1 MIDLLNRIGFR
12 QIAFGGEGGG
22 GGGGARG
29 MPAASNNVVKNAAL
43 RKNIMNQP
51 HKLAYITPQEEQM
64 LRDAGGTGQFVNGIP
79 AFPRGSVSKAKVDKA
94 KTKTSTKS
102 TPAPRDDRQPV
113 VKSTPSYDFGSSNDD
128 NDPPPV
134 VYTPPPV
141 VYTPPPVVYTTPDP
155 VYTYYDPDP
164 TPTPDPVTV
173 SPTDTSNVYDF
184 YEPDPVTVS
193 PTDTSNVYD
202 FYEPD
207 PVTVY
212 DGGSNDEETVML
224 QPVTYT
230 GPAVETTLDTDPVVD
245 FSLDDL
251 NLGTGVYEPDPVTV
265 SPTDTSNVYDFY
277 EPDPV
282 VDYSPVDMD
291 LGTGVYEP
299 DPVVDYS
306 PVDLDIGTGVY
317 EPDPVTVSPTDTSN
331 VYDFYEPDPVVD
343 YSPVDL
349 DIGTGVAP
357 TVDYSLDDLDI
368 GTGVYDPDPVDE
380 TPISVFDA
388 DMLSKVTKGLGTS
401 TTWVGNNTQEASNV
415 DPNNRFDFDP
425 VGAYETETIGA
436 LPVAGGLGV
445 SPVPRPRPDNLVM
458 GTSPIGPTVTV
469 STKDALTTPKLGALP
484 EGVTQQMITDS
495 QNDGEY
501 GYYNNDGSFVP
512 ANIDKYNGGGPD
524 YSGVAFASGGGAQF
538 DLDGDRF
545 ISKTEM
551 GIGKAAGYE
560 LDKNFWSK
568 AGTGLGV
575 TPLGSGQDPTGV
587 AKWAEKLIVPGGST
601 LRKLSP
607 PAFERPLSS
616 YDPNNPYADV
626 GENAPNIWWEKG
638 KTNPIGFEYKRTPD
652 EVLADRTES
661 REKATIDAAN
671 EITNND
677 NDSGPRTRREDLY
690 GTRMTTEEYRRRYK
704 GGGGAALPA
713 YMRKYA
719 SGKSIDE
726 LVRKVKVNGKDY
738 FLTPDGR
745 YIEPSAFTGAAV
757 ARDIDVVETG
767 ESEQYLESYNV
778 IDESTGIITTYNTD
792 GSIMEVFDPNFESE
806 EA

>member
-1 MIDLLNRIGFR
+1 MD
-12 QIAFGGEGGG
+12 
-22 GGGGARG
+22 
-29 MPAASNNVVKNAAL
+29 
-43 RKNIMNQP
+43 
-51 HKLAYITPQEEQM
+51 
-64 LRDAGGTGQFVNGIP
+64 
-79 AFPRGSVSKAKVDKA
+79 
-94 KTKTSTKS
+94 
-102 TPAPRDDRQPV
+102 
-113 VKSTPSYDFGSSNDD
+113 
-128 NDPPPV
+128 
-134 VYTPPPV
+134 
-141 VYTPPPVVYTTPDP
+141 
-155 VYTYYDPDP
+155 
-164 TPTPDPVTV
+164 
-173 SPTDTSNVYDF
+173 
-184 YEPDPVTVS
+184 
-193 PTDTSNVYD
+193 
-202 FYEPD
+202 
-207 PVTVY
+207 
-212 DGGSNDEETVML
+212 
-224 QPVTYT
+224 
-230 GPAVETTLDTDPVVD
+230 
-245 FSLDDL
+245 
-251 NLGTGVYEPDPVTV
+251 LGTGVA
-265 SPTDTSNVYDFY
+265 PT
-277 EPDPV
+277 

-291 LGTGVYEP
+291 LGTGVYE
-299 DPVVDYS
+299 
-306 PVDLDIGTGVY
+306 
-317 EPDPVTVSPTDTSN
+317 
-331 VYDFYEPDPVVD
+331 
-343 YSPVDL
+343 
-349 DIGTGVAP
+349 
-357 TVDYSLDDLDI
+357 
-368 GTGVYDPDPVDE
+368 PDPVDE

-401 TTWVGNNTQEASNV
+401 TTWVGNNTQEALNLN
-415 DPNNRFDFDP
+415 PNSRYDFDP
-425 VGAYETETIGA
+425 VGAYETETTGA
-436 LPVAGGLGV
+436 LPVDG
-445 SPVPRPRPDNLVM
+445 PVPRPRPDNLIM
-458 GTSPIGPTVTV
+458 GRSPIGPTVTV
-469 STKDALTTPKLGALP
+469 SAKDALPKLGALP
-484 EGVTQQMITDS
+484 DGVTQQMITDS

-575 TPLGSGQDPTGV
+575 TPLGSGQEPTGV

-601 LRKLSP
+601 LRKLNP

-616 YDPNNPYADV
+616 YDPTNPYADV
-626 GENAPNIWWEKG
+626 GEDAPNIWWEKG

-652 EVLADRTES
+652 EVLADQTAS
-661 REKATIDAAN
+661 REKAAIAAAN
-671 EITNND
+671 ELTNND

-745 YIEPSAFTGAAV
+745 YIEPSAFTGSAAS
-757 ARDIDVVETG
+757 RDIDVVETG
-767 ESEQYLESYNV
+767 EEQYLEGYNV

>member
-22 GGGGARG
+22 GGGAGRNMVTAPKTRL
-29 MPAASNNVVKNAAL
+29 VQK
-43 RKNIMNQP
+43 QP
-51 HKLAYITPQEEQM
+51 HLLAYITPAEAA
-64 LRDAGGTGQFVNGIP
+64 LLKKNGGTGEMVNGIP
-79 AFPRGSVSKAKVDKA
+79 AFRPVKGKTQGRSNAGTGFSGGSGGGGGGGGGGGSDSGQANNPPPSGGNNNNSGNA
-94 KTKTSTKS
+94 GS
-102 TPAPRDDRQPV
+102 R
-113 VKSTPSYDFGSSNDD
+113 PSYDFGSSNDDND

-141 VYTPPPVVYTTPDP
+141 VYTP
-155 VYTYYDPDP
+155 
-164 TPTPDPVTV
+164 PDPVTV

-202 FYEPD
+202 FYDPD

-251 NLGTGVYEPDPVTV
+251 TNIRGT
-265 SPTDTSNVYDFY
+265 
-277 EPDPV
+277 
-282 VDYSPVDMD
+282 
-291 LGTGVYEP
+291 
-299 DPVVDYS
+299 
-306 PVDLDIGTGVY
+306 
-317 EPDPVTVSPTDTSN
+317 
-331 VYDFYEPDPVVD
+331 
-343 YSPVDL
+343 
-349 DIGTGVAP
+349 
-357 TVDYSLDDLDI
+357 
-368 GTGVYDPDPVDE
+368 
-380 TPISVFDA
+380 TPPQ
-388 DMLSKVTKGLGTS
+388 TN
-401 TTWVGNNTQEASNV
+401 WVGNNTQEAFNA
-415 DPNNRFDFDP
+415 DPNSRYDFDYSA
-425 VGAYETETIGA
+425 AYDTEIIPGKIGA
-436 LPVAGGLGV
+436 LPTEEVVTDGTVV
-445 SPVPRPRPDNLVM
+445 SSVPK
-458 GTSPIGPTVTV
+458 PIGPTVTV
-469 STKDALTTPKLGALP
+469 STSNASNIAEGRFEGIRDKLEALGYTVSANGSSVYTADGQVAGENWSGSSTISNMLKENQDQNGALASINNNPTATAPVNTQTFGALP
-484 EGVTQQMITDS
+484 DGVTQQMITDS

-501 GYYNNDGSFVP
+501 GYYNNDGSYVP
-512 ANIDKYNGGGPD
+512 KEIDKYNGGGPD
-524 YSGVAFASGGGAQF
+524 YSGVRFASGGGAQF
-538 DLDGDRF
+538 DKDGDRF
-545 ISKTEM
+545 ITKEEIRL
-551 GIGKAAGYE
+551 GEIEGKGFK
-560 LDKNFWSK
+560 DNFWSLT
-568 AGTGLGV
+568 GRGLGG

-587 AKWAEKLIVPGGST
+587 AKWAEKLLVPGGST
-601 LRKLSP
+601 IRKLSP

-652 EVLADRTES
+652 EVLADRTAS
-661 REKATIDAAN
+661 REKAAIDAAN

>member
-141 VYTPPPVVYTTPDP
+141 VYTPPDP

-164 TPTPDPVTV
+164 TPTPDPVTVSPTDTSNVYDFYEPDPVTV

-230 GPAVETTLDTDPVVD
+230 GPAFETTLDTGD

-251 NLGTGVYEPDPVTV
+251 
-265 SPTDTSNVYDFY
+265 
-277 EPDPV
+277 
-282 VDYSPVDMD
+282 D
-291 LGTGVYEP
+291 LGTGV
-299 DPVVDYS
+299 
-306 PVDLDIGTGVY
+306 
-317 EPDPVTVSPTDTSN
+317 
-331 VYDFYEPDPVVD
+331 
-343 YSPVDL
+343 
-349 DIGTGVAP
+349 A
-357 TVDYSLDDLDI
+357 
-368 GTGVYDPDPVDE
+368 PVDE
-380 TPISVFDA
+380 TSPFVFDA
-388 DMLSKVTKGLGTS
+388 DTLSQITNIRGITPPQ
-401 TTWVGNNTQEASNV
+401 TNWVGNNTQEASNV
-415 DPNNRFDFDP
+415 DPNSRFDFDP
-425 VGAYETETIGA
+425 VGAYETEIIPEIIGA
-436 LPVAGGLGV
+436 LPKEEVVTDGTVV
-445 SPVPRPRPDNLVM
+445 SSVPK
-458 GTSPIGPTVTV
+458 PIGPTVTV
-469 STKDALTTPKLGALP
+469 STSNASNIAEGRFEGIRDKLEALGYTVSANGSSVYTADGQVAGENWSGSSKISNMLKENQDQNGALASINNNPTATTPFNTQTFGALP
-484 EGVTQQMITDS
+484 DGVTQQMITDS

-501 GYYNNDGSFVP
+501 GYYNNDGSYVP
-512 ANIDKYNGGGPD
+512 KEIDKYNGGGPD

-545 ISKTEM
+545 LSKTEM

-560 LDKNFWSK
+560 LDQNFWSK

-601 LRKLSP
+601 IRKLSP

-626 GENAPNIWWEKG
+626 GEDAPNIWWEKG
-638 KTNPIGFEYKRTPD
+638 KTNPLGFEYKRTPD

-661 REKATIDAAN
+661 REKAAIAAAN
-671 EITNND
+671 ELTNND
-677 NDSGPRTRREDLY
+677 NDSGPRTRREDLF

-745 YIEPSAFTGAAV
+745 YIEPSAFTGAA
-757 ARDIDVVETG
+757 ASRDLDVVETG
-767 ESEQYLESYNV
+767 EEQYLEGYNV

>member
-43 RKNIMNQP
+43 RKNIMNMP

-64 LRDAGGTGQFVNGIP
+64 LRDEGGTGQLVNGIP
-79 AFPRGSVSKAKVDKA
+79 AFPPVRGRTQGRSNTGTGFSGGSSGGGSSSGGRSNPGDIAGGGYGSGNSGGNA
-94 KTKTSTKS
+94 GS
-102 TPAPRDDRQPV
+102 R
-113 VKSTPSYDFGSSNDD
+113 PSYDFGSSNDDND

-141 VYTPPPVVYTTPDP
+141 VYTPPDP
-155 VYTYYDPDP
+155 VYT
-164 TPTPDPVTV
+164 TPDPVTV

-212 DGGSNDEETVML
+212 GGGSNDEETVML

-230 GPAVETTLDTDPVVD
+230 GPAVETTLDTGD

-251 NLGTGVYEPDPVTV
+251 
-265 SPTDTSNVYDFY
+265 
-277 EPDPV
+277 
-282 VDYSPVDMD
+282 D
-291 LGTGVYEP
+291 LGTGV
-299 DPVVDYS
+299 
-306 PVDLDIGTGVY
+306 
-317 EPDPVTVSPTDTSN
+317 
-331 VYDFYEPDPVVD
+331 
-343 YSPVDL
+343 
-349 DIGTGVAP
+349 A
-357 TVDYSLDDLDI
+357 
-368 GTGVYDPDPVDE
+368 PVDE

-388 DMLSKVTKGLGTS
+388 DMLSKVTRGLGTS

-415 DPNNRFDFDP
+415 DQNNRFDFDP
-425 VGAYETETIGA
+425 VGAYETEIIGA
-436 LPVAGGLGV
+436 LPSSDIVAGGLGV
-445 SPVPRPRPDNLVM
+445 SPVPRPRPDNLIM
-458 GTSPIGPTVTV
+458 GRSPIGPTVTV
-469 STKDALTTPKLGALP
+469 SAKDALTTPELGALP
-484 EGVTQQMITDS
+484 DGVTQQMITDS

-501 GYYNNDGSFVP
+501 GYYNNDGSYVP
-512 ANIDKYNGGGPD
+512 KEIDKYNGAGPD
-524 YSGVAFASGGGAQF
+524 YSGVRFASGGGAQF
-538 DLDGDRF
+538 DKDGDRF
-545 ISKTEM
+545 ITKEEIRL
-551 GIGKAAGYE
+551 GEIEGKGFK
-560 LDKNFWSK
+560 DNFWSLT
-568 AGTGLGV
+568 GRGLGG

-587 AKWAEKLIVPGGST
+587 AKWAEKLLVPGGST
-601 LRKLSP
+601 IRKLSP

-652 EVLADRTES
+652 EVLADRTAS
-661 REKATIDAAN
+661 REKAAIDAAN

-677 NDSGPRTRREDLY
+677 NDNGPRTRREDLY

>member
-1 MIDLLNRIGFR
+1 VVGTVAEILVAMLDQALLTTLVAAMTTTTMILLLLYIRLLLLYIHL
-12 QIAFGGEGGG
+12 QI
-22 GGGGARG
+22 
-29 MPAASNNVVKNAAL
+29 L
-43 RKNIMNQP
+43 
-51 HKLAYITPQEEQM
+51 YIRP
-64 LRDAGGTGQFVNGIP
+64 
-79 AFPRGSVSKAKVDKA
+79 
-94 KTKTSTKS
+94 
-102 TPAPRDDRQPV
+102 
-113 VKSTPSYDFGSSNDD
+113 
-128 NDPPPV
+128 
-134 VYTPPPV
+134 
-141 VYTPPPVVYTTPDP
+141 
-155 VYTYYDPDP
+155 
-164 TPTPDPVTV
+164 PDPVTV

-212 DGGSNDEETVML
+212 GGGSNDEETVML

-230 GPAVETTLDTDPVVD
+230 GPAVETTLDTGD

-251 NLGTGVYEPDPVTV
+251 
-265 SPTDTSNVYDFY
+265 
-277 EPDPV
+277 
-282 VDYSPVDMD
+282 D
-291 LGTGVYEP
+291 LGTGV
-299 DPVVDYS
+299 
-306 PVDLDIGTGVY
+306 
-317 EPDPVTVSPTDTSN
+317 
-331 VYDFYEPDPVVD
+331 
-343 YSPVDL
+343 
-349 DIGTGVAP
+349 A
-357 TVDYSLDDLDI
+357 
-368 GTGVYDPDPVDE
+368 PVDE

-388 DMLSKVTKGLGTS
+388 DMLSKITNIRGITPPQ
-401 TTWVGNNTQEASNV
+401 TNWVGDNTQEAINLN
-415 DPNNRFDFDP
+415 PNNRFDFDLAD
-425 VGAYETETIGA
+425 AYDTEKSGA
-436 LPVAGGLGV
+436 LPVDG
-445 SPVPRPRPDNLVM
+445 PVPRPRPDNLVM
-458 GTSPIGPTVTV
+458 GRSPIGPTVTV
-469 STKDALTTPKLGALP
+469 STSNASNIAEGRFEGIRDKLEALGYTVSANGSSVYTADGQVAGENWSGSSTISNMLKENQDQNGALASINNNPTATAPFNTQTFGALP

-512 ANIDKYNGGGPD
+512 ANIDKYNGAGPD
-524 YSGVAFASGGGAQF
+524 YSGVRFASGGGAQF
-538 DLDGDRF
+538 DKDGDRF
-545 ISKTEM
+545 ITKEEIRL
-551 GIGKAAGYE
+551 GEIEGKGFK
-560 LDKNFWSK
+560 DNFWSLT
-568 AGTGLGV
+568 GRGLGG

-587 AKWAEKLIVPGGST
+587 AKWAEKLLVPGGST
-601 LRKLSP
+601 IRKLSP

-616 YDPNNPYADV
+616 YDPTNPYADV

-652 EVLADRTES
+652 EVLADRTAS
-661 REKATIDAAN
+661 REKAAIDAAN

-677 NDSGPRTRREDLY
+677 NDSGPRTRREDLF

>member
-22 GGGGARG
+22 GGGAGRNMVTAPKTRL
-29 MPAASNNVVKNAAL
+29 VQK
-43 RKNIMNQP
+43 QP
-51 HKLAYITPQEEQM
+51 HLLAYITPAEASLLKEN
-64 LRDAGGTGQFVNGIP
+64 GGTGEMVNGIP
-79 AFPRGSVSKAKVDKA
+79 AFRPVRGRTQGRSNTGTGFSGGSSGGGSSSGGSSNPGDIAGGGYGSGNSGGNA
-94 KTKTSTKS
+94 GSS
-102 TPAPRDDRQPV
+102 
-113 VKSTPSYDFGSSNDD
+113 PSYDFGSSNDDND

-141 VYTPPPVVYTTPDP
+141 VYTPPDP
-155 VYTYYDPDP
+155 VYT
-164 TPTPDPVTV
+164 TPDPVTV

-212 DGGSNDEETVML
+212 GGGSNDEETVML

-230 GPAVETTLDTDPVVD
+230 GPAVETTLDTGD

-251 NLGTGVYEPDPVTV
+251 
-265 SPTDTSNVYDFY
+265 
-277 EPDPV
+277 
-282 VDYSPVDMD
+282 D
-291 LGTGVYEP
+291 LGTGV
-299 DPVVDYS
+299 
-306 PVDLDIGTGVY
+306 
-317 EPDPVTVSPTDTSN
+317 
-331 VYDFYEPDPVVD
+331 
-343 YSPVDL
+343 
-349 DIGTGVAP
+349 A
-357 TVDYSLDDLDI
+357 
-368 GTGVYDPDPVDE
+368 PVDE
-380 TPISVFDA
+380 TSPFVFDA
-388 DMLSKVTKGLGTS
+388 DMLSKVTRRLGTS
-401 TTWVGNNTQEASNV
+401 TTWVGDNTQEAINLN
-415 DPNNRFDFDP
+415 PNNRYDFDLAD
-425 VGAYETETIGA
+425 AYKTETTGA
-436 LPVAGGLGV
+436 LPVDG
-445 SPVPRPRPDNLVM
+445 PVPRPRPDNLVM

-469 STKDALTTPKLGALP
+469 STSNASNIAEGRFEGIRDKLEALGYTVSANGSSVYTADGQVAGENWSGSSKISNMLKENQDQNGALASINNNSTAKVPVNTQTFGALP

-501 GYYNNDGSFVP
+501 GYYNNDGSYVP
-512 ANIDKYNGGGPD
+512 KEIDKYNGGGPD
-524 YSGVAFASGGGAQF
+524 YGGVRFASGGGAQF

-545 ISKTEM
+545 LSKTEM
-551 GIGKAAGYE
+551 RIGEEAGKE
-560 LDKNFWSK
+560 LDQNFWSK

-575 TPLGSGQDPTGV
+575 TSLGSGQDPTGV
-587 AKWAEKLIVPGGST
+587 AKWAEKLLVPGGST

-607 PAFERPLSS
+607 PAYERPLSS
-616 YDPNNPYADV
+616 YDPTNPYADV
-626 GENAPNIWWEKG
+626 GEDAPNIWWEKG
-638 KTNPIGFEYKRTPD
+638 KTNPLGFEYKRTSA

-661 REKATIDAAN
+661 REKAAIAAAN
-671 EITNND
+671 ELTNND
-677 NDSGPRTRREDLY
+677 NDNGPRTRREDLF

-745 YIEPSAFTGAAV
+745 YIEPSAFTGAA
-757 ARDIDVVETG
+757 ASRDIDVVETG
-767 ESEQYLESYNV
+767 EEQYLEGYNV

>member
-22 GGGGARG
+22 GGGAGRNMVTAPKTRL
-29 MPAASNNVVKNAAL
+29 VQK
-43 RKNIMNQP
+43 QP
-51 HKLAYITPQEEQM
+51 HLLAYITPAEAA
-64 LRDAGGTGQFVNGIP
+64 LLKKNGGTGEMVNGIP
-79 AFPRGSVSKAKVDKA
+79 AFRPVKG
-94 KTKTSTKS
+94 KTSSGKS
-102 TPAPRDDRQPV
+102 SAGTGFSGGSSGGGSSSSSSSNPGDIAGGGYG
-113 VKSTPSYDFGSSNDD
+113 SGNSGGNAGSSPSYDFGSSNDDND

-141 VYTPPPVVYTTPDP
+141 VYTPPDP
-155 VYTYYDPDP
+155 VYT
-164 TPTPDPVTV
+164 TPDPVTV

-184 YEPDPVTVS
+184 YDPDPVTVS

-230 GPAVETTLDTDPVVD
+230 GPAVETTLDTGD

-251 NLGTGVYEPDPVTV
+251 
-265 SPTDTSNVYDFY
+265 
-277 EPDPV
+277 
-282 VDYSPVDMD
+282 D
-291 LGTGVYEP
+291 LGTGV
-299 DPVVDYS
+299 
-306 PVDLDIGTGVY
+306 
-317 EPDPVTVSPTDTSN
+317 
-331 VYDFYEPDPVVD
+331 
-343 YSPVDL
+343 
-349 DIGTGVAP
+349 A
-357 TVDYSLDDLDI
+357 
-368 GTGVYDPDPVDE
+368 PVDE

-388 DMLSKVTKGLGTS
+388 DMLSKVTRGLGTP

-415 DPNNRFDFDP
+415 DQNNRYDFDYSA
-425 VGAYETETIGA
+425 AYDPEIIPKTIGA
-436 LPVAGGLGV
+436 LPKEEVVTDGTVV
-445 SPVPRPRPDNLVM
+445 SSVPK
-458 GTSPIGPTVTV
+458 PIGPTVTV
-469 STKDALTTPKLGALP
+469 STQDASNIAEGRFEGIRDKLEALGYTVSANGSSVYTADGQVAGENWSGSSTISNMLKENQDQNGALASINNNPPAIAPVNTQTFGALP

-501 GYYNNDGSFVP
+501 GYYNNDGSYVP
-512 ANIDKYNGGGPD
+512 KEIDKYNGGGPD
-524 YSGVAFASGGGAQF
+524 YSGVRFASGGGAQF
-538 DLDGDRF
+538 DKDGDRF
-545 ISKTEM
+545 ITKEEIRL
-551 GIGKAAGYE
+551 GEIEGKGFK
-560 LDKNFWSK
+560 DNFWSLT
-568 AGTGLGV
+568 GRGLGG

-587 AKWAEKLIVPGGST
+587 AKWAEKLLVPGGST

-616 YDPNNPYADV
+616 YDPNNPYADF

-638 KTNPIGFEYKRTPD
+638 KTNPIGFEYKRTPA

-661 REKATIDAAN
+661 REKAAIAAAN
-671 EITNND
+671 ELTNND

>member
-12 QIAFGGEGGG
+12 QIAFGGESGGG
-22 GGGGARG
+22 SGGGSGSGRTDGPDETLVTRG
-29 MPAASNNVVKNAAL
+29 DSYAYDPYEDADLYDDNGYQQEYSGPDYGGNDNN
-43 RKNIMNQP
+43 
-51 HKLAYITPQEEQM
+51 
-64 LRDAGGTGQFVNGIP
+64 D
-79 AFPRGSVSKAKVDKA
+79 
-94 KTKTSTKS
+94 
-102 TPAPRDDRQPV
+102 RDDRQP
-113 VKSTPSYDFGSSNDD
+113 TPPPSPAPRYDAPIGPSPAPAPITYDPYEDASLYGDGGYQQEYSGSNYGGSSND
-128 NDPPPV
+128 
-134 VYTPPPV
+134 
-141 VYTPPPVVYTTPDP
+141 
-155 VYTYYDPDP
+155 
-164 TPTPDPVTV
+164 
-173 SPTDTSNVYDF
+173 S
-184 YEPDPVTVS
+184 
-193 PTDTSNVYD
+193 
-202 FYEPD
+202 
-207 PVTVY
+207 
-212 DGGSNDEETVML
+212 M
-224 QPVTYT
+224 
-230 GPAVETTLDTDPVVD
+230 
-245 FSLDDL
+245 
-251 NLGTGVYEPDPVTV
+251 
-265 SPTDTSNVYDFY
+265 
-277 EPDPV
+277 
-282 VDYSPVDMD
+282 
-291 LGTGVYEP
+291 
-299 DPVVDYS
+299 
-306 PVDLDIGTGVY
+306 
-317 EPDPVTVSPTDTSN
+317 
-331 VYDFYEPDPVVD
+331 
-343 YSPVDL
+343 
-349 DIGTGVAP
+349 
-357 TVDYSLDDLDI
+357 
-368 GTGVYDPDPVDE
+368 
-380 TPISVFDA
+380 FDA
-388 DMLSKVTKGLGTS
+388 DMLSQITNIRGT
-401 TTWVGNNTQEASNV
+401 TPPQTNWVGNTTQETSLQL
-415 DPNNRFDFDP
+415 PKTTTDFSLTKAD
-425 VGAYETETIGA
+425 ETTGA

-458 GTSPIGPTVTV
+458 GRSPIGPTVTV
-469 STKDALTTPKLGALP
+469 STSNALTTPKLGALP

-512 ANIDKYNGGGPD
+512 ANIDKYNGAGPD
-524 YSGVAFASGGGAQF
+524 YSGVRFASGGGAQF
-538 DLDGDRF
+538 DKDGDRF
-545 ISKTEM
+545 ITKEEIRL
-551 GIGKAAGYE
+551 GEIERKGFK
-560 LDKNFWSK
+560 DNFWSLT
-568 AGTGLGV
+568 GRGLGG

-587 AKWAEKLIVPGGST
+587 AKWAEKLLVPGGST
-601 LRKLSP
+601 IRKLSP

-652 EVLADRTES
+652 EVLADRTAS
-661 REKATIDAAN
+661 REKAAIDAAN

-677 NDSGPRTRREDLY
+677 NDNGPRTRREDLY

>member
-22 GGGGARG
+22 GGGGAGRN
-29 MPAASNNVVKNAAL
+29 MVTAPKTRLVQK
-43 RKNIMNQP
+43 QP
-51 HKLAYITPQEEQM
+51 HLLAYITPAEASLLKEN
-64 LRDAGGTGQFVNGIP
+64 GGTGEMVNGIP
-79 AFPRGSVSKAKVDKA
+79 AFRPVKG
-94 KTKTSTKS
+94 KTSSGKS
-102 TPAPRDDRQPV
+102 SAGTGFSGGSSGGGSSSSSSSNPGDIAGGGYG
-113 VKSTPSYDFGSSNDD
+113 SGNSGGNAGSSPSYDFGSSNDDND

-212 DGGSNDEETVML
+212 DGGSNDEDTVMS

-251 NLGTGVYEPDPVTV
+251 
-265 SPTDTSNVYDFY
+265 
-277 EPDPV
+277 
-282 VDYSPVDMD
+282 D
-291 LGTGVYEP
+291 LGTGV
-299 DPVVDYS
+299 
-306 PVDLDIGTGVY
+306 
-317 EPDPVTVSPTDTSN
+317 
-331 VYDFYEPDPVVD
+331 
-343 YSPVDL
+343 
-349 DIGTGVAP
+349 A
-357 TVDYSLDDLDI
+357 
-368 GTGVYDPDPVDE
+368 PVDE

-388 DMLSKVTKGLGTS
+388 NMLSQITNIRGT
-401 TTWVGNNTQEASNV
+401 TLPQTNWVGNTTQEAINLNQ
-415 DPNNRFDFDP
+415 NNRYDFDP
-425 VGAYETETIGA
+425 VGAYETETTGA
-436 LPVAGGLGV
+436 LPVDG
-445 SPVPRPRPDNLVM
+445 PVPRPRPDNLIM
-458 GTSPIGPTVTV
+458 GRSPIGPTVTV
-469 STKDALTTPKLGALP
+469 SAKDALKTPQTFGALP
-484 EGVTQQMITDS
+484 DGVTQQMITDS

-501 GYYNNDGSFVP
+501 GYYNNDGSYVP
-512 ANIDKYNGGGPD
+512 KEIDKYNGGGPD
-524 YSGVAFASGGGAQF
+524 YSGVRFASGGGAQF

-545 ISKTEM
+545 LSKTEM
-551 GIGKAAGYE
+551 GIGEAAGKE
-560 LDKNFWSK
+560 LDQNFWSK
-568 AGTGLGV
+568 AGTGLGG
-575 TPLGSGQDPTGV
+575 TPLGSGQDPTGI
-587 AKWAEKLIVPGGST
+587 AKWAEKLLVPGGST
-601 LRKLSP
+601 LRKLNP
-607 PAFERPLSS
+607 PAFERPPGS

-638 KTNPIGFEYKRTPD
+638 KTNPIGFKYKRTPD
-652 EVLADRTES
+652 EVLADQTAS

-671 EITNND
+671 EITNNND
-677 NDSGPRTRREDLY
+677 NDSGSRTRREDLF

-745 YIEPSAFTGAAV
+745 YIEPSAFTGSAAS
-757 ARDIDVVETG
+757 RDIDVVETG
-767 ESEQYLESYNV
+767 EEQYLEGYNV

>member
-12 QIAFGGEGGG
+12 QIAFGGEGGGG

-94 KTKTSTKS
+94 KTKISTKS

-184 YEPDPVTVS
+184 YEPDPVTV
-193 PTDTSNVYD
+193 
-202 FYEPD
+202 
-207 PVTVY
+207 Y

-230 GPAVETTLDTDPVVD
+230 GPAVETNLDTDPVVD

-251 NLGTGVYEPDPVTV
+251 NLGTGVYDPDPVTVSPTDTSNVYDFYEPDPVVDYSPVDLDIGTGVYDPDPVTV

-291 LGTGVYEP
+291 L
-299 DPVVDYS
+299 
-306 PVDLDIGTGVY
+306 
-317 EPDPVTVSPTDTSN
+317 
-331 VYDFYEPDPVVD
+331 
-343 YSPVDL
+343 
-349 DIGTGVAP
+349 GTGVAP

-388 DMLSKVTKGLGTS
+388 DMLSKVTRGLGTPI
-401 TTWVGNNTQEASNV
+401 TWVGNNTQEASNV
-415 DPNNRFDFDP
+415 DQNNRFDFDP
-425 VGAYETETIGA
+425 VGAYETEIIGA
-436 LPVAGGLGV
+436 LPSSDIVAGGLGV
-445 SPVPRPRPDNLVM
+445 SPVPRPRPDNLIM
-458 GTSPIGPTVTV
+458 GRSPIGPTVTV
-469 STKDALTTPKLGALP
+469 STQDALPTLGALP

-501 GYYNNDGSFVP
+501 GYYNNDGSYVP
-512 ANIDKYNGGGPD
+512 KEIDKYNGGGPD
-524 YSGVAFASGGGAQF
+524 YSGVRFASGGGAQF
-538 DLDGDRF
+538 DKDGDRF
-545 ISKTEM
+545 ITKEEIRL
-551 GIGKAAGYE
+551 GEIEGKGFK
-560 LDKNFWSK
+560 DNFWSLT
-568 AGTGLGV
+568 GRGLGG

-587 AKWAEKLIVPGGST
+587 AKWAEKLLVPGGST
-601 LRKLSP
+601 IRKLSP

-616 YDPNNPYADV
+616 YDPTNPYADV
-626 GENAPNIWWEKG
+626 GEDAPNIWWEKG

>member
-94 KTKTSTKS
+94 KTKISTKS

-202 FYEPD
+202 FYEQD

-212 DGGSNDEETVML
+212 GGGSNDEETVMS

-230 GPAVETTLDTDPVVD
+230 GPAVETNLDTDPVVD
-245 FSLDDL
+245 YSPNDLD
-251 NLGTGVYEPDPVTV
+251 LGTGVYDPDPVTV

-282 VDYSPVDMD
+282 VDYSP
-291 LGTGVYEP
+291 
-299 DPVVDYS
+299 
-306 PVDLDIGTGVY
+306 
-317 EPDPVTVSPTDTSN
+317 N
-331 VYDFYEPDPVVD
+331 
-343 YSPVDL
+343 DL

-357 TVDYSLDDLDI
+357 TVDYSLDDLDL

-388 DMLSKVTKGLGTS
+388 DMLSQVTRGLGTS
-401 TTWVGNNTQEASNV
+401 TTLGEDNPQLALNA
-415 DPNNRFDFDP
+415 DPNSRFDFDP

-436 LPVAGGLGV
+436 LPSSDIVAGGLGV
-445 SPVPRPRPDNLVM
+445 SPVPKPRPDNLVM
-458 GTSPIGPTVTV
+458 GTSPIEPTVTV
-469 STKDALTTPKLGALP
+469 STKDALTTPQTFGALP
-484 EGVTQQMITDS
+484 DGVTQQMITDS

-512 ANIDKYNGGGPD
+512 KEIDKYNGGGPD

-545 ISKTEM
+545 LSKTEM
-551 GIGKAAGYE
+551 GIGEAAGKE
-560 LDKNFWSK
+560 LDENFWSK

-575 TPLGSGQDPTGV
+575 TPLGSGQDPTGI
-587 AKWAEKLIVPGGST
+587 AKWAEELIVPGGST
-601 LRKLSP
+601 LRKLNP

-626 GENAPNIWWEKG
+626 GEDAPNIWWEKG

-652 EVLADRTES
+652 EVLADQTAS
-661 REKATIDAAN
+661 REKAAIDAAN
-671 EITNND
+671 EITNNND
-677 NDSGPRTRREDLY
+677 NDSGPRTRREDLF

-767 ESEQYLESYNV
+767 EEQYLEGYNV

>member
-22 GGGGARG
+22 GGGGG
-29 MPAASNNVVKNAAL
+29 GNNDNDDD
-43 RKNIMNQP
+43 
-51 HKLAYITPQEEQM
+51 AYDPYEDADLYDDNGYQQEYSGP
-64 LRDAGGTGQFVNGIP
+64 DYGGN
-79 AFPRGSVSKAKVDKA
+79 DNNDNDNND
-94 KTKTSTKS
+94 
-102 TPAPRDDRQPV
+102 RDDRQP
-113 VKSTPSYDFGSSNDD
+113 
-128 NDPPPV
+128 
-134 VYTPPPV
+134 TPPPAPI
-141 VYTPPPVVYTTPDP
+141 T
-155 VYTYYDPDP
+155 YDPYEDASLYDAGGYVQSYSG
-164 TPTPDPVTV
+164 PD
-173 SPTDTSNVYDF
+173 Y
-184 YEPDPVTVS
+184 
-193 PTDTSNVYD
+193 
-202 FYEPD
+202 
-207 PVTVY
+207 
-212 DGGSNDEETVML
+212 GGGGGQSDEDTVMS

-230 GPAVETTLDTDPVVD
+230 GPAVETNFGTD
-245 FSLDDL
+245 L
-251 NLGTGVYEPDPVTV
+251 
-265 SPTDTSNVYDFY
+265 
-277 EPDPV
+277 
-282 VDYSPVDMD
+282 
-291 LGTGVYEP
+291 
-299 DPVVDYS
+299 
-306 PVDLDIGTGVY
+306 
-317 EPDPVTVSPTDTSN
+317 
-331 VYDFYEPDPVVD
+331 
-343 YSPVDL
+343 
-349 DIGTGVAP
+349 VA
-357 TVDYSLDDLDI
+357 
-368 GTGVYDPDPVDE
+368 E

-388 DMLSKVTKGLGTS
+388 NMLSKVTRGLGTP
-401 TTWVGNNTQEASNV
+401 TTLGEDNPQLAFNV
-415 DPNNRFDFDP
+415 NPNNRFDFDYSA
-425 VGAYETETIGA
+425 AYDTEIIPKKIGA
-436 LPVAGGLGV
+436 LPTEEVVTDGTV
-445 SPVPRPRPDNLVM
+445 VPSVPK
-458 GTSPIGPTVTV
+458 PIGPTVTV
-469 STKDALTTPKLGALP
+469 STSNASNIAEGRFEGIRDKLEALGYTVSANGSSVSTADGQVAGENWSGSSTISNMLKENQDQNVALASINNNPTAKAPVNTQTFGALP

-501 GYYNNDGSFVP
+501 GYYNNDGSYVP
-512 ANIDKYNGGGPD
+512 KEIDKYNGGGPD
-524 YSGVAFASGGGAQF
+524 YSGVRFASGGGAQF

-545 ISKTEM
+545 LSKTEM
-551 GIGKAAGYE
+551 RLGEDAGKE
-560 LDKNFWSK
+560 LDQNFWSK
-568 AGTGLGV
+568 AGTGLGG

-587 AKWAEKLIVPGGST
+587 AKWAEKLLVPGGST
-601 LRKLSP
+601 LRKLNP

-626 GENAPNIWWEKG
+626 GEDAPNIWWEKG

-661 REKATIDAAN
+661 REKAAIAAAN
-671 EITNND
+671 ELTNND

>member
-22 GGGGARG
+22 GGGGGGRNMVTAPKTRL
-29 MPAASNNVVKNAAL
+29 VQK
-43 RKNIMNQP
+43 QP
-51 HKLAYITPQEEQM
+51 HLLAYITPAEAA
-64 LRDAGGTGQFVNGIP
+64 LLKKNGGTGEMVNGIP
-79 AFPRGSVSKAKVDKA
+79 AFRPVKG
-94 KTKTSTKS
+94 KTSSGKS
-102 TPAPRDDRQPV
+102 SAGTGFSGGSSGGGSSSGGSSNPGDIAGGGYG
-113 VKSTPSYDFGSSNDD
+113 SGNSGGNAGSSPSYDFGSSNDDND

-141 VYTPPPVVYTTPDP
+141 VYTP
-155 VYTYYDPDP
+155 
-164 TPTPDPVTV
+164 PDPVTV

-202 FYEPD
+202 FYDPD

-212 DGGSNDEETVML
+212 GGGSNDEETVML

-230 GPAVETTLDTDPVVD
+230 GPAVETTLDTGD

-251 NLGTGVYEPDPVTV
+251 
-265 SPTDTSNVYDFY
+265 
-277 EPDPV
+277 
-282 VDYSPVDMD
+282 D
-291 LGTGVYEP
+291 LGTGV
-299 DPVVDYS
+299 
-306 PVDLDIGTGVY
+306 
-317 EPDPVTVSPTDTSN
+317 
-331 VYDFYEPDPVVD
+331 
-343 YSPVDL
+343 
-349 DIGTGVAP
+349 A
-357 TVDYSLDDLDI
+357 
-368 GTGVYDPDPVDE
+368 PVDE

-388 DMLSKVTKGLGTS
+388 NMLSQITNIRGT
-401 TTWVGNNTQEASNV
+401 TLPQTNWVGNTTQEAINLN
-415 DPNNRFDFDP
+415 PNNRYDFDP
-425 VGAYETETIGA
+425 VGAYETETTGA
-436 LPVAGGLGV
+436 LPVDG
-445 SPVPRPRPDNLVM
+445 PVPRPRPDNLIM
-458 GTSPIGPTVTV
+458 GRSPIGPTVTV
-469 STKDALTTPKLGALP
+469 SAKDALKTPQTFGALP

-501 GYYNNDGSFVP
+501 GYYNNDGSYVP
-512 ANIDKYNGGGPD
+512 KEIDKYNGAGPD
-524 YSGVAFASGGGAQF
+524 YSGVRFASGGGAQF
-538 DLDGDRF
+538 DKDGDRF
-545 ISKTEM
+545 ITKEEIRL
-551 GIGKAAGYE
+551 GEIEGKGFK
-560 LDKNFWSK
+560 DNFWSLT
-568 AGTGLGV
+568 GRGLGG

-587 AKWAEKLIVPGGST
+587 AKWAEKLLVPGGST
-601 LRKLSP
+601 IRKLSP

-638 KTNPIGFEYKRTPD
+638 KTNPIGFEYKRTPA
-652 EVLADRTES
+652 EVLADQTAS
-661 REKATIDAAN
+661 REKAAIDAAN

-677 NDSGPRTRREDLY
+677 NDNGPRTRREDLY

>member
-22 GGGGARG
+22 GGGAGRNMVTAPKTRL
-29 MPAASNNVVKNAAL
+29 VQK
-43 RKNIMNQP
+43 QP
-51 HKLAYITPQEEQM
+51 HLLAYITPAEASLLKEN
-64 LRDAGGTGQFVNGIP
+64 GGTGEMVDGIP
-79 AFPRGSVSKAKVDKA
+79 AFRPVKG
-94 KTKTSTKS
+94 KTSSGKS
-102 TPAPRDDRQPV
+102 SAGTGFSGGSSGGGSSSSSSSNPGDIAGGGYG
-113 VKSTPSYDFGSSNDD
+113 SGNSGGNAGSSPSYDFGSSNDD
-128 NDPPPV
+128 NDNDPPPV
-134 VYTPPPV
+134 VYTP
-141 VYTPPPVVYTTPDP
+141 PDP

-202 FYEPD
+202 FYDPD

-251 NLGTGVYEPDPVTV
+251 TNIRGT
-265 SPTDTSNVYDFY
+265 
-277 EPDPV
+277 
-282 VDYSPVDMD
+282 
-291 LGTGVYEP
+291 
-299 DPVVDYS
+299 
-306 PVDLDIGTGVY
+306 
-317 EPDPVTVSPTDTSN
+317 
-331 VYDFYEPDPVVD
+331 
-343 YSPVDL
+343 
-349 DIGTGVAP
+349 
-357 TVDYSLDDLDI
+357 
-368 GTGVYDPDPVDE
+368 
-380 TPISVFDA
+380 TPPQ
-388 DMLSKVTKGLGTS
+388 TN
-401 TTWVGNNTQEASNV
+401 WVGNNTQEAFNA
-415 DPNNRFDFDP
+415 DPNSRYDFDYSA
-425 VGAYETETIGA
+425 AYDTEIIPEIIGA
-436 LPVAGGLGV
+436 LPTEEVVNDGTVV
-445 SPVPRPRPDNLVM
+445 SSVPK
-458 GTSPIGPTVTV
+458 PIGPTVTV
-469 STKDALTTPKLGALP
+469 STSNASNIAEGRFEGIRDKLEALGYTVSANGSSVYTADGQVAGENWSGSSKISNMLKENQDQNGALASINNNPTATAPVNTQTFGALP

-512 ANIDKYNGGGPD
+512 ANIDKYNGAGPD
-524 YSGVAFASGGGAQF
+524 YSGVRFASGGGAQF
-538 DLDGDRF
+538 DKDGDRF
-545 ISKTEM
+545 ITKEEIRL
-551 GIGKAAGYE
+551 GEIEGKGFK
-560 LDKNFWSK
+560 DNFWSLT
-568 AGTGLGV
+568 GRGLGG

-587 AKWAEKLIVPGGST
+587 AKWAEKLLVPGGST
-601 LRKLSP
+601 IRKLSP

-638 KTNPIGFEYKRTPD
+638 KTNPLGFEYKRTPD
-652 EVLADRTES
+652 EVLADRTAS
-661 REKATIDAAN
+661 REKAAIDAAN

-677 NDSGPRTRREDLY
+677 NDNGPRTRREDLY

>member
-94 KTKTSTKS
+94 KTKISTKS

-212 DGGSNDEETVML
+212 GGGSNDEETVML

-282 VDYSPVDMD
+282 VDYSPVD
-291 LGTGVYEP
+291 
-299 DPVVDYS
+299 
-306 PVDLDIGTGVY
+306 LDIGTGVY
-317 EPDPVTVSPTDTSN
+317 DPDPVTVSPTDTSN

-343 YSPVDL
+343 YSPNDL

-357 TVDYSLDDLDI
+357 TVDYSPVDMDL

-388 DMLSKVTKGLGTS
+388 DMLSKVTRGLGTS

-436 LPVAGGLGV
+436 LPVAGWSWG
-445 SPVPRPRPDNLVM
+445 
-458 GTSPIGPTVTV
+458 
-469 STKDALTTPKLGALP
+469 
-484 EGVTQQMITDS
+484 
-495 QNDGEY
+495 
-501 GYYNNDGSFVP
+501 
-512 ANIDKYNGGGPD
+512 
-524 YSGVAFASGGGAQF
+524 FAS
-538 DLDGDRF
+538 
-545 ISKTEM
+545 
-551 GIGKAAGYE
+551 
-560 LDKNFWSK
+560 SK
-568 AGTGLGV
+568 A
-575 TPLGSGQDPTGV
+575 TP
-587 AKWAEKLIVPGGST
+587 
-601 LRKLSP
+601 
-607 PAFERPLSS
+607 
-616 YDPNNPYADV
+616 
-626 GENAPNIWWEKG
+626 
-638 KTNPIGFEYKRTPD
+638 
-652 EVLADRTES
+652 
-661 REKATIDAAN
+661 
-671 EITNND
+671 
-677 NDSGPRTRREDLY
+677 
-690 GTRMTTEEYRRRYK
+690 
-704 GGGGAALPA
+704 
-713 YMRKYA
+713 
-719 SGKSIDE
+719 
-726 LVRKVKVNGKDY
+726 
-738 FLTPDGR
+738 
-745 YIEPSAFTGAAV
+745 
-757 ARDIDVVETG
+757 
-767 ESEQYLESYNV
+767 
-778 IDESTGIITTYNTD
+778 
-792 GSIMEVFDPNFESE
+792 
-806 EA
+806 

>member
-22 GGGGARG
+22 GGGAGRNMVTAPKTRL
-29 MPAASNNVVKNAAL
+29 VQK
-43 RKNIMNQP
+43 QP
-51 HKLAYITPQEEQM
+51 HLLAYITPAEASLLKEN
-64 LRDAGGTGQFVNGIP
+64 GGTGEMVNGIP
-79 AFPRGSVSKAKVDKA
+79 AFRPVKG
-94 KTKTSTKS
+94 KTSSGKS
-102 TPAPRDDRQPV
+102 SAGTGFSGGSSGGGSSSGGSSNPGDIAGGGYG
-113 VKSTPSYDFGSSNDD
+113 SGNSGGNAGSSPSYDFGSSNDDND

-141 VYTPPPVVYTTPDP
+141 VYTPPDP
-155 VYTYYDPDP
+155 VYT
-164 TPTPDPVTV
+164 TPDPVTV

-212 DGGSNDEETVML
+212 GGGSNDEETVML

-230 GPAVETTLDTDPVVD
+230 GPAVETTLDTGD

-251 NLGTGVYEPDPVTV
+251 
-265 SPTDTSNVYDFY
+265 
-277 EPDPV
+277 
-282 VDYSPVDMD
+282 D
-291 LGTGVYEP
+291 LGTGV
-299 DPVVDYS
+299 
-306 PVDLDIGTGVY
+306 
-317 EPDPVTVSPTDTSN
+317 
-331 VYDFYEPDPVVD
+331 
-343 YSPVDL
+343 
-349 DIGTGVAP
+349 A
-357 TVDYSLDDLDI
+357 
-368 GTGVYDPDPVDE
+368 PVDE

-388 DMLSKVTKGLGTS
+388 DMLSKITNIRGITPPQ
-401 TTWVGNNTQEASNV
+401 TNWVGDNTQEAINLNQ
-415 DPNNRFDFDP
+415 NNRFDFDLAD
-425 VGAYETETIGA
+425 AYDTEKSGA
-436 LPVAGGLGV
+436 LPVDG
-445 SPVPRPRPDNLVM
+445 PVPRPRPDNLIM
-458 GTSPIGPTVTV
+458 GRSPIGPTVTV
-469 STKDALTTPKLGALP
+469 STSNASNIAEGRFEGIRDKLEALGYTVSANGSSVYTADGQVAGENWSGSSTISNMLKENQDQNGALASINNNPTATAPVNTQTFGALP

-501 GYYNNDGSFVP
+501 GYYNNDGSLCSCKE
-512 ANIDKYNGGGPD
+512 IDKYNGGGPD
-524 YSGVAFASGGGAQF
+524 YSGVRFASGGGAQF
-538 DLDGDRF
+538 DKDGDRF
-545 ISKTEM
+545 ITKEEIRL
-551 GIGKAAGYE
+551 GEIEGKGFK
-560 LDKNFWSK
+560 DNFWSLT
-568 AGTGLGV
+568 GRGLGG

-587 AKWAEKLIVPGGST
+587 AKWAEKLLVPGGST
-601 LRKLSP
+601 IRKLSP

-616 YDPNNPYADV
+616 YDPTNPYADV

-652 EVLADRTES
+652 EVLADRTAS
-661 REKATIDAAN
+661 REKAAIDAAN

-677 NDSGPRTRREDLY
+677 NDSGPRTRREDLF